1 MQSRV
6 PLRVGKQREISAA
19 SRKSE
24 CRAAAAAGVNEEG
37 HDRRGRR
44 RSRLPNWS
52 VNEEDNEDTR
62 ATIGGRRG
70 RNGDRGDGTRIL
82 DRGCVNID
90 SSCLELCLL
99 LGNHLGR
106 RS

>member
-24 CRAAAAAGVNEEG
+24 CRAAGVNEG
-37 HDRRGRR
+37 RRDMTDGRR

-70 RNGDRGDGTRIL
+70 RNGDRDQCARIL
-82 DRGCVNID
+82 KGVA
-90 SSCLELCLL
+90 
-99 LGNHLGR
+99 
-106 RS
+106 